1 MSASEA
7 SSRTDAGLYDK
18 FGGDRVVDTP
28 ISESGIAGLAVGA
41 AAVGLRPIIEIMF
54 MDFMGICMDELVNQ
68 MAKMKY
74 MFGGKATLPIVVR
87 TAAGAGRRS
96 AAQHSQ
102 SLEAWFCHVP
112 GLKVVMPSGPYDA
125 KGLLIAAIRDDNPVI
140 FIENKRAFALRDDVP
155 DESYTVPLGVA
166 HVKREGSDVTVIAT
180 GYLVKDALDAAE
192 ELAGRGIEVEVV
204 DPRTLS
210 PLDIDTI
217 IQSVQKTSRPSSL
230 RRRSTS
236 AAWARKSPRRFK
248 SARLTTS
255 TLRSSASV
263 RPSAPCPSARCWRRP
278 GCPAR
283 TRLSPPLRRSSRSPP
298 SDGRRIPPVRACAP
312 TSAWDGDLRGVRSP
326 PVCWAGKRSD

>member
-1 MSASEA
+1 MSQKSMIAAIVEA
-7 SSRTDAGLYDK
+7 VSQELERDPDVFVAGEDVRVGGVFRTDAGLYDK

-54 MDFMGICMDELVNQ
+54 MDFVGVCMDELVNQ

-87 TAAGAGRRS
+87 TAAGAGRS
-96 AAQHSQ
+96 MAAQHSQ

-140 FIENKRAFALRDDVP
+140 FIENKRAFALRDEVP
-155 DESYTVPLGVA
+155 DEPYTVPLGVA
-166 HVKREGSDVTVIAT
+166 DVKREGSDVTVIAT
-180 GYLVKDALDAAE
+180 GYLVKNALDAAE

-217 IQSVQKTSRPSSL
+217 VQSVQKTSRAVVAQEAVNFCGL
-230 RRRSTS
+230 GAEI
-236 AAWARKSPRRFK
+236 AASIQERAFDYLDAPVKRVGAPFSPVPFSPALEK
-248 SARLTTS
+248 
-255 TLRSSASV
+255 V
-263 RPSAPCPSARCWRRP
+263 WVP
-278 GCPAR
+278 GKDQIIAAIEEIVPVPA
-283 TRLSPPLRRSSRSPP
+283 
-298 SDGRRIPPVRACAP
+298 
-312 TSAWDGDLRGVRSP
+312 
-326 PVCWAGKRSD
+326 

>member
-1 MSASEA
+1 MSQKSMIAAIVEA
-7 SSRTDAGLYDK
+7 VSQELERDPDVFVAGEDVRVGGVFRTAAGLYDK

-54 MDFMGICMDELVNQ
+54 MDFVGVCMDELVNQ

-87 TAAGAGRRS
+87 TAAGAGRS
-96 AAQHSQ
+96 MAAQHSQ

-140 FIENKRAFALRDDVP
+140 FIENKRAFALRDEVP
-155 DESYTVPLGVA
+155 DEPYTVPLGVA
-166 HVKREGSDVTVIAT
+166 DVKREGSDVTVIAT
-180 GYLVKDALDAAE
+180 GYLVKNALDAAE

-217 IQSVQKTSRPSSL
+217 VQSVQKTSRAVVAQEAVNFCGL
-230 RRRSTS
+230 GAEI
-236 AAWARKSPRRFK
+236 AASIQERAFDYLDAPVKRVGAPFSPVPFSPALEK
-248 SARLTTS
+248 
-255 TLRSSASV
+255 V
-263 RPSAPCPSARCWRRP
+263 WVP
-278 GCPAR
+278 GKDQIIAAIEEIVPVPA
-283 TRLSPPLRRSSRSPP
+283 
-298 SDGRRIPPVRACAP
+298 
-312 TSAWDGDLRGVRSP
+312 
-326 PVCWAGKRSD
+326 

>member
-1 MSASEA
+1 MSQKNMIAAIVEA
-7 SSRTDAGLYDK
+7 VSHELERDPDVFLAGEDVRVGGVFRTDAGLYDK

-41 AAVGLRPIIEIMF
+41 AATGLRPIIEIMF
-54 MDFMGICMDELVNQ
+54 MDFMGVCMDELVNQ

-87 TAAGAGRRS
+87 TAAGAGRSS

-112 GLKVVMPSGPYDA
+112 GLKVVMPSGPHDA

-140 FIENKRAFALRDDVP
+140 FIENKRAFALRDEVP
-155 DESYTVPLGVA
+155 DEPYTVPLGVA
-166 HVKREGSDVTVIAT
+166 DVKREGSDVTVIAT

-217 IQSVQKTSRPSSL
+217 IQSVQKTSRAVVAQEAVNFCGL
-230 RRRSTS
+230 GAEI
-236 AAWARKSPRRFK
+236 AASIQERAFDYLDGPVKRVGAPFSPVPFSPVLEK
-248 SARLTTS
+248 AW
-255 TLRSSASV
+255 V
-263 RPSAPCPSARCWRRP
+263 P
-278 GCPAR
+278 GKDQIIAAVEENVPVPA
-283 TRLSPPLRRSSRSPP
+283 
-298 SDGRRIPPVRACAP
+298 
-312 TSAWDGDLRGVRSP
+312 
-326 PVCWAGKRSD
+326 